1 MKMMQKKTMIFFM
14 GLGLLAM
21 ASSGLAIADD
31 ERSAKNNRSICLST
45 GPVENIALSGVE
57 GGPYVDLELAA
68 RFVTLN
74 ILNNSEQE
82 VQFDAKVFQ
91 IDGPGD
97 FEGGSWPSTGQPKIE
112 RFSGTRTPVVA
123 QGSAILTADLGDDPE
138 PSYAYEGQIKV
149 TGLSNRKLKRE
160 EVLATAHSRRDEDL
174 RINPEHR
181 ITNTEWTEIACT
193 W

>member
-1 MKMMQKKTMIFFM
+1 MQKKVMMM
-14 GLGLLAM
+14 GLGFLAM
-21 ASSGLAIADD
+21 TSSGLVIADD
-31 ERSAKNNRSICLST
+31 ERSPRNNRSICLST
-45 GPVENIALSGVE
+45 GPVENIALGGVE
-57 GGPYVDLELAA
+57 GGTYVDLELAA

-74 ILNNSEQE
+74 ILNNSGQE

-97 FEGGSWPSTGQPKIE
+97 FEGGSWPSTGQAKIE

-123 QGSAILTADLGDDPE
+123 HGSAILTADLGDDSE
-138 PSYAYEGQIKV
+138 PSYAYEGQIKI
-149 TGLSNRKLKRE
+149 TGLSRRLKRE

-181 ITNTEWTEIACT
+181 IINSEWTEIPCA